1 MAVLITTLSPGL
13 PDPPAPAAVVQ
24 ITPPLYVWYYPF
36 GAQATTLLP
45 PLTQQAEPYQ
55 NCWVFIDGA
64 WRPATVM

>member
-1 MAVLITTLSPGL
+1 MAVRLTTLL
-13 PDPPAPAAVVQ
+13 PALPAPPGALAVLQ
-24 ITPPLYVWYYPF
+24 ITPLYVWYYPF

-45 PLTQQAEPYQ
+45 PLVQQSEPYQ